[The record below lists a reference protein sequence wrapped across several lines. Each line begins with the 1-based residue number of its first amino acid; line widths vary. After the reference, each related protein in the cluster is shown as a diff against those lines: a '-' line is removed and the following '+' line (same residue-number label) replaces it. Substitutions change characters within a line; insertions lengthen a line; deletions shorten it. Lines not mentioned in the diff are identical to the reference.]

1 MTTASQLR
9 PFQIDGTRFLLKQR
23 RAILGDEMGVG
34 KTVQALMYA
43 RQLTKSRSPRKVLIV
58 APKSARGEWL
68 DQAAQWIGWRGCDYN
83 GTRRQLDLSADFV
96 ITNYSLLNELV
107 EIEPNWTVIIFDEAH
122 KLRNARKRQAKKAAD
137 GTKTERGPFRAW
149 LKLRA
154 SEGMLFMTGTPV
166 TKNPGDLFPMLNAIN
181 PKRWSSY
188 WAFVK
193 RYTYVSHNGFGF
205 KVEGARNE
213 EALQRELDSV
223 MIRRLKAEVMKDLP
237 PKTRS
242 SVKVQMSAKQRKHY
256 RELAKTAMTEIGE
269 PSIPLIAPGVL
280 AKLTRLRQLLVTP
293 RILGIDEDGA
303 ALDALVEKLDGAD
316 QPALVFT
323 PFREAI
329 SHIRAALEAVD
340 IECFEVHG
348 GTRNI
353 GEVVKA
359 FESSDNPRRA
369 IIATAQQGT
378 SWKAITAS
386 STHHLGWLWNPSDN
400 MQCEDRPHRHGQR
413 NAVNNYYYLS
423 EGTIDDDGM
432 DIIAGKKRIA
442 DLVLGEA
449 LRGS

>member
-9 PFQIDGTRFLLKQR
+9 PFQIDGTRFLLGQR

-43 RQLTKSRSPRKVLIV
+43 RQLTKDDQPKRVLVV

-68 DQAAQWIGWRGCDYN
+68 DQAAEWIGWTGCDYN

-96 ITNYSLLNELV
+96 VTNYSLLKELV
-107 EIEPNWTVIIFDEAH
+107 EIEPSWSVIIYDEAH
-122 KLRNARKRQAKKAAD
+122 KLRNARKRKAKD
-137 GTKTERGPFRAW
+137 GQQRGPFRAW
-149 LKLRA
+149 LELEATKGL
-154 SEGMLFMTGTPV
+154 LFVTGTPV
-166 TKNPGDLFPMLNAIN
+166 TKSPGDLFPMLHAID

-193 RYTYVSHNGFGF
+193 RYTNTYFNGYGYV
-205 KVEGARNE
+205 VEGSRNE
-213 EALQRELDSV
+213 DALARELERV
-223 MIRRLKAEVMKDLP
+223 MIRRTKADVMPELP
-237 PKTRS
+237 AKTRS
-242 SVKVQMSAKQRKHY
+242 SVKVELTSKQRKHY
-256 RELAKTAMTEIGE
+256 RELAKQAMTEIGDV
-269 PSIPLIAPGVL
+269 PLIAPGVL

-323 PFREAI
+323 PFAEAI
-329 SHIRAALEAVD
+329 PYIRAALEAAG
-340 IECFEVHG
+340 IETSEVSG
-348 GTRNI
+348 KTRHI
-353 GEVVKA
+353 GEVVGA
-359 FESSDNPRRA
+359 FERSSNPRRA
-369 IIATAQQGT
+369 LVATAQQGT
-378 SWKAITAS
+378 SWKAISAS

-413 NAVNNYYYLS
+413 NAVNNYYYLA

-432 DIIAGKKRIA
+432 DIIAGKKRVA

-449 LRGS
+449 LRG